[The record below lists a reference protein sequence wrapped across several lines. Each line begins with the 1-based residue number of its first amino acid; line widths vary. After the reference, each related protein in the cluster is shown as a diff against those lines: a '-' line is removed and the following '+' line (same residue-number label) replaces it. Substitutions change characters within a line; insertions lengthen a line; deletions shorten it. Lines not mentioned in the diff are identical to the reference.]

1 MITQEQLEKI
11 IKEYIGNVPI
21 KGNLDGTQC
30 LYINE
35 GAIIKLA
42 SAILSAMRIDEEVL
56 KVIIDKELASNVTWR
71 HIDFPDDFDYDRIMT
86 RIFYDISKAIA
97 SHTQEIIRFEED
109 SE

>member
-42 SAILSAMRIDEEVL
+42 SAILSAMRIDVNRES
-56 KVIIDKELASNVTWR
+56 AGSS
-71 HIDFPDDFDYDRIMT
+71 PAG
-86 RIFYDISKAIA
+86 SCA
-97 SHTQEIIRFEED
+97 
-109 SE
+109 

>member
-1 MITQEQLEKI
+1 MTTQKQLEKI
-11 IKEYIGNVPI
+11 IKRYIANVPI

-35 GAIIKLA
+35 GAIVKLA

-56 KVIIDKELASNVTWR
+56 KVTIDKELASNVAWR

-86 RIFYDISKAIA
+86 KIFYDISKAIA
-97 SHTQEIIRFEED
+97 SHAQEIIKFEE
-109 SE
+109 E